1 MYECTL
7 NEEMNIYVSDVMK
20 EENDRL
26 SFSNL
31 QFISRFL
38 SLSLSLS
45 FSLFKENVQLVELK
59 MKTNIRIGRGRRR
72 IIDDRSLVWR
82 KYQLRRRKIIV
93 GMKSLKTADEKKTT
107 KTKDDERM
115 LTTRAIRVFFSLVSH
130 INFVVVRL
138 MIFLLYEI
146 IVVVFL
152 F

>member
-82 KYQLRRRKIIV
+82 KHQLRRRKIIV

-115 LTTRAIRVFFSLVSH
+115 LTTRAIRVFFL
-130 INFVVVRL
+130 
-138 MIFLLYEI
+138 
-146 IVVVFL
+146 
-152 F
+152 